1 MSIKEPSPDC
11 VAFVYNQHVM
21 WLFYREDLKEIIMG
35 LFNFFK
41 KGGNFSL
48 ISEVVTTWY
57 CGVCDHPKS
66 NTLTLPQKLYC
77 AGILDM
83 ITYIQSGVV
92 DGEMIGECVRRAVKT
107 NPNLNETNCLLSYI
121 QEIEMLIFSIESPS
135 LSKSQI
141 SREVLDHSDKIER
154 TMLSV
159 LNNASTA
166 DLMKT
171 KPGVNNLL
179 ENADILN
186 MILSFQI

>member
-1 MSIKEPSPDC
+1 
-11 VAFVYNQHVM
+11 
-21 WLFYREDLKEIIMG
+21 
-35 LFNFFK
+35 
-41 KGGNFSL
+41 
-48 ISEVVTTWY
+48 
-57 CGVCDHPKS
+57 
-66 NTLTLPQKLYC
+66 
-77 AGILDM
+77 
-83 ITYIQSGVV
+83 
-92 DGEMIGECVRRAVKT
+92 
-107 NPNLNETNCLLSYI
+107 
-121 QEIEMLIFSIESPS
+121 MLIFSIESPS